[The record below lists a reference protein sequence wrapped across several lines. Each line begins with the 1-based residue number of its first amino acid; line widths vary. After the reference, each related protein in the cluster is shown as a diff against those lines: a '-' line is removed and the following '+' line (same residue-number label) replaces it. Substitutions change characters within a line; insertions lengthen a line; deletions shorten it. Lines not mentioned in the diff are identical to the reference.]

1 MLIVDRFEGEYA
13 VCEDSETCLLYT
25 SQSFERSGWIRMPE
39 RPRPPKERK
48 FSGESVFSEKMEKF
62 SVPLFIEGTISEK
75 KKQARRV

>member
-1 MLIVDRFEGEYA
+1 MDQPPLWVSLHFGFMIGGQA
-13 VCEDSETCLLYT
+13 C
-25 SQSFERSGWIRMPE
+25 QSFERSGWIRMPE